1 MATTDQSQALKSF
14 LECPNTFVNVQFKY
28 SKDSGEKLLHPLTIT
43 DIVIRA
49 VANVVEVFNIIFFEE
64 EEMKVGA
71 TASRHVILY
80 NN

>member
-1 MATTDQSQALKSF
+1 M
-14 LECPNTFVNVQFKY
+14 
-28 SKDSGEKLLHPLTIT
+28 HPLTIT